1 MNYVNKSWQIVLTRK
16 ATKDLKNLDPVQRSR
31 VIRRID
37 QLEHTANPLDI
48 AKWLD
53 GNLKG
58 SLSTRVGEIRV
69 IFIIHNASSE
79 IEIQRVQYRGEDY
92 K

>member
-1 MNYVNKSWQIVLTRK
+1 MSKSWQIVLTRK

-58 SLSTRVGEIRV
+58 TLSTRVGKIRV
-69 IFIIHNASSE
+69 VFNMQNVTKQM
-79 IEIQRVQYRGEDY
+79 EIQRIQYRGEDY
-92 K
+92 KA